1 MVDLRNVE
9 WNLVSK
15 TSGGML
21 PKSLYKDKFYKLSNY
36 NQVDGFYTNE
46 PIYEELAYKIGEL
59 YELNVVKTNTEL
71 AKVMYNNKEYEAYVA
86 ISDRYDTKNQY
97 LPIEKY
103 CIINKIKPLELLK
116 NDKYK
121 EDLMKIIQFDFLINN
136 IDRHGRNIEIN
147 DSEIAPIFDNSLSFF
162 SKVGDNILVD
172 KLIFEVFN
180 SNNYIG
186 SSNLKNNLDF
196 TDKIYISKID
206 DKILD
211 KVIEN
216 WLNKFNINKTRENF
230 IKKLLKER
238 YKMLENKFRG
248 GLSWQ

>member
-1 MVDLRNVE
+1 M
-9 WNLVSK
+9 
-15 TSGGML
+15 TTHCH
-21 PKSLYKDKFYKLSNY
+21 F
-36 NQVDGFYTNE
+36 F
-46 PIYEELAYKIGEL
+46 
-59 YELNVVKTNTEL
+59 
-71 AKVMYNNKEYEAYVA
+71 
-86 ISDRYDTKNQY
+86 
-97 LPIEKY
+97 
-103 CIINKIKPLELLK
+103 LK
-116 NDKYK
+116 W
-121 EDLMKIIQFDFLINN
+121 
-136 IDRHGRNIEIN
+136 
-147 DSEIAPIFDNSLSFF
+147 
-162 SKVGDNILVD
+162 GDNILVD

-216 WLNKFNINKTRENF
+216 WSNKFNINKTRENF